1 METKPIVTS
10 HGNQVLFSSL
20 HSALLQ
26 GLPREPTEWRRS
38 YGRPAK
44 TLQLE
49 ASFVPFDED
58 ILPQEKDKTLVSRPY
73 FHIFWTDCDL
83 DTYKQ
88 SVKEELMEW
97 HTALK
102 NKNNP
107 DWLIAVVVNDES
119 KIKSKLLPRSSVIDK
134 VKNDFCSKHP
144 DRCIVLNEP
153 LKPDSKSQE
162 SWNSF
167 LGRMRGLMLQA
178 FSRHL
183 SKYEENMRSLREKR
197 NEPGWD
203 FVNFFLVQ
211 EELGFMFEML
221 GLYDDAL
228 IQYDELDALFSQ
240 FVLTQATTGKKPAWM
255 SKFMKDCNSWA
266 GLSLRKAINHD
277 KRDRVKHN
285 EATLLD
291 FRNYLFSRQC
301 ALLFLLGKPWEVAQ
315 RAVNFLHQT
324 IQEVNTLKVV
334 MPEAALDCWV
344 FLSCMEILQTCE
356 NHTDTSQMEAYSLY
370 TANLRDYTRRKLY
383 SIGEMCGLTPENIPS
398 SEQLTM
404 VLDLTSGMGIEE
416 DSEESY
422 SGPGGSHSPRPRD
435 KLREALSSNDTFQKI
450 FLELSE
456 LTMGTFKHI
465 GRFRSARLIGK
476 DLADFYLRLGEA
488 QKAESFLVD
497 AMKSYQR
504 EGWHALADG
513 AMLDLAKCQKLQGI
527 DLKYIKTCCSI
538 ASSTNL
544 PEDVRQTHL
553 QDIVETAT
561 KSPDTSFTLKLS
573 SLFHIAEVTVLTPK
587 VIVDQPLEVEVIL
600 VNNTPSDIQC
610 DSLKISL
617 KKTNKLPKLL
627 SQKTAVFRQASNSS
641 AKEAVPNF
649 NPVAQQITSILN
661 VQAHYEG
668 APLQPNTAG
677 IVCINTH
684 EVLRR
689 ADSSGRGANLTDTHK
704 DYDDFTNYASCDD
717 VIIKPGE
724 NRLTFEQ
731 KNTSAGHYKLG
742 QLWVKMK
749 GIDFIKYL
757 EADQFFLVQHNDPSC
772 DIIPVNGEKL
782 VSGIQQWVE
791 LTLDPGSYVLKEGD
805 DLTYLTSDGLM
816 VCQEEEETTLQVA
829 KITELGHA
837 VFRILLFHDINTVD
851 HNAEIRLESD
861 VFPDPVCCSVM
872 FSCPFHITHKLHTA
886 SNRKY
891 LQILVHGNTREDFT
905 LVTPSLTVDSPDIEL
920 LSLNKANQELVVN
933 GDMNVSYMWQ
943 LKSNTKHVIK
953 TNICFTVTFH
963 SILDQENKSRQLSY
977 ECNVE
982 NFLTLY
988 TVKTTVSAQPEMG
1001 TCKVG
1006 TTATL
1011 RVHIR
1016 SHDNDDDDD
1025 EADTSLS
1032 YQVLQD
1038 SSIWVLSGRTSGV
1051 VQLCEDMT
1059 AEIHLNVVP
1068 LVSGLVP
1075 HPPVQILKNQD
1086 DIWFKQQDKKLE
1098 NKNDD
1103 NIPLS
1108 NPEKNVVT
1116 SRAIPFSQGQV
1127 YYASIAQQVH
1137 VLPDAGD

>member
-38 YGRPAK
+38 YGRPPK
-44 TLQLE
+44 TLKLE

-58 ILPQEKDKTLVSRPY
+58 ILPQDKDKTLVSRPY

-88 SVKEELMEW
+88 SVKEELLEW

-134 VKNDFCSKHP
+134 VKNDFCSKQP

-153 LKPDSKSQE
+153 LKLDSKSQE
-162 SWNSF
+162 SWNGF
-167 LGRMRGLMLQA
+167 LGRLRGLMLQA

-221 GLYDDAL
+221 GLHDDAL

-240 FVLTQATTGKKPAWM
+240 FVLTQATTGKKAAWM
-255 SKFMKDCNSWA
+255 SKFMKDCTSWA
-266 GLSLRKAINHD
+266 GLSLRKAINLD
-277 KRDRVKHN
+277 KRDKVKHN

-301 ALLFLLGKPWEVAQ
+301 ALLFLLEKPWEVAQ

-356 NHTDTSQMEAYSLY
+356 KHTDSSQMEAYSLY

-383 SIGEMCGLTPENIPS
+383 SIGEMCGLTPDNTPS

-416 DSEESY
+416 DSEEDY
-422 SGPGGSHSPRPRD
+422 SGPNVSHTPRPRD

-488 QKAESFLVD
+488 QKAENFLVD

-513 AMLDLAKCQKLQGI
+513 ALLELAKCQKLQ
-527 DLKYIKTCCSI
+527 
-538 ASSTNL
+538 
-544 PEDVRQTHL
+544 
-553 QDIVETAT
+553 
-561 KSPDTSFTLKLS
+561 DTSFTLKLS

-610 DSLKISL
+610 DNLKTSL

-668 APLQPNTAG
+668 APQRPNTAG

-689 ADSSGRGANLTDTHK
+689 ADSSGRGPKLTDTLK

-717 VIIKPGE
+717 VVIKPGE
-724 NRLTFEQ
+724 NKLIFVQ

-742 QLWVKMK
+742 QLWVKMR
-749 GIDFIKYL
+749 GMNFIKYL
-757 EADQFFLVQHNDPSC
+757 EADQFFLVHHDEPSC
-772 DIIPVNGEKL
+772 EIIPVSGDKI

-791 LTLDPGSYVLKEGD
+791 LTIDPGSFILKEGD
-805 DLTYLTSDGLM
+805 ELTYLTSDGLT
-816 VCQEEEETTLQVA
+816 VCQEEEETTLRVS

-837 VFRILLFHDINTVD
+837 VFRILLFHDIYTVD
-851 HNAEIRLESD
+851 RNAEVRLESD

-872 FSCPFHITHKLHTA
+872 FSCPFHVTHKLHTA

-905 LVTPSLTVDSPDIEL
+905 LVTPNLTVQSPDVEL

-933 GDMNVSYMWQ
+933 GNMNVSYMWQ
-943 LKSNTKHVIK
+943 LKSNTKNVIQ
-953 TNICFTVTFH
+953 TNLCFTTTFH

-982 NFLTLY
+982 NFMTLY
-988 TVKTTVSAQPEMG
+988 TVKTIVSAQPEMG

-1006 TTATL
+1006 AKATL
-1011 RVHIR
+1011 RIHIR
-1016 SHDNDDDDD
+1016 SHEQDD
-1025 EADTSLS
+1025 EDADTSLS

-1038 SSIWVLSGRTSGV
+1038 SSIWALFGNTSGV

-1059 AEIHLNVVP
+1059 AEITLGVVP

-1075 HPPVQILKNQD
+1075 HPPVQLLKNQAD
-1086 DIWFKQQDKKLE
+1086 VWFKQGD
-1098 NKNDD
+1098 NSCNSKNDSD
-1103 NIPLS
+1103 IPMS
-1108 NPEKNVVT
+1108 NPEKNLVT
-1116 SRAIPFSQGQV
+1116 TRTLPFSHGQV
-1127 YYASIAQQVH
+1127 YYSSIAQQVH
-1137 VLPDAGD
+1137 VLPDAGDSN